1 MVRVF
6 VVAIA
11 FAAASVLP
19 AAGQAPVA
27 PLLEATL
34 MEGIAVRVSHRP
46 AGIGVEVHTWPRPES
61 QASSPLSEAVVQ
73 AWVLKPDGTA
83 VAKRS
88 GSLPDPVRVR
98 SYGGTGR
105 FWGERLMFSFDAA
118 DRQDISAV
126 VVSLDGVLFVRSIGQ
141 PAEKK

>member
-11 FAAASVLP
+11 FAASALP
-19 AAGQAPVA
+19 VAAQAPAA
-27 PLLEATL
+27 PLLESTL
-34 MEGIAVRVSHRP
+34 MEGIRVRVLHRP
-46 AGIGVEVHTWPRPES
+46 AGISVDVYTTPRPDS
-61 QASSPLSEAVVQ
+61 QASSPLSGTVVQ

-83 VAKRS
+83 VNRQGGALR
-88 GSLPDPVRVR
+88 DPLRIRNVGRN
-98 SYGGTGR
+98 GR
-105 FWGERLMFSFDAA
+105 FGGERLMFSFEPA
-118 DRQDISAV
+118 DRHDIAAV